1 MINASLDT
9 IAVLI
14 LTNAMKRFILLIIN
28 ILNIIINV
36 TVAVFTQLDVNKQD
50 SINMDHF
57 ISLEIILGTTWMLV
71 LIISVHCLMMINN
84 V

>member
-1 MINASLDT
+1 MISASLDT
-9 IAVLI
+9 TAVLI
-14 LTNAMKRFILLIIN
+14 PTSVMKRFISLIIN

-36 TVAVFTQLDVNKQD
+36 IVAVFTQLDVNKPD

-57 ISLEIILGTTWMLV
+57 INPEIILGTTWMLV
-71 LIISVHCLMMINN
+71 LIINVHCLMMINS